1 MQATELQQIL
11 QRQVGQFCDRVSQ
24 ALAPLEASTS
34 RAVSDAALH
43 EGLLYVSSAVDIATG
58 PAPEL
63 NLIDML
69 VFLRL
74 CRKAIESHW
83 IPAVFGEQGA
93 AVAAAFSKSEE
104 DLWRAVTPVATE
116 TQRRELEGL
125 IDEWIADNPG
135 QFRVEGVRLDDFV
148 RHTGMTAQARA
159 ERARGLVANVRAAT
173 QAADQAL
180 MLAERGIFLVNRLPF
195 LWRVQARVASRE
207 IVSDLAARLR
217 AVPEA
222 IGRRALCA
230 PTALL
235 RRLTAGRAG

>member
-1 MQATELQQIL
+1 MQAAELQQVL
-11 QRQVGQFCDRVSQ
+11 QRQVGQFCERVSQ
-24 ALAPLEASTS
+24 ALEPLEASPS
-34 RAVSDAALH
+34 RAVSDAALR
-43 EGLLYVSSAVDIATG
+43 EALLYASSAIDIATG
-58 PAPEL
+58 PVPAL

-74 CRKAIESHW
+74 CRKAVESYW
-83 IPAVFGEQGA
+83 IPAVYGEDGA
-93 AVAAAFSKSEE
+93 GVAAAFSKSEE
-104 DLWRAVTPVATE
+104 DLWRAITPVATE
-116 TQRRELEGL
+116 NQRRDLEGL
-125 IDEWIADNPG
+125 VDEWIADNPG

-148 RHTGMTAQARA
+148 RQTGATAQARA
-159 ERARGLVANVRAAT
+159 DRARGLLAGVKAAT

-195 LWRVQARVASRE
+195 LWRLQARVASRE
-207 IVSDLAARLR
+207 IVSDLAAQLR
-217 AVPEA
+217 AIPEA